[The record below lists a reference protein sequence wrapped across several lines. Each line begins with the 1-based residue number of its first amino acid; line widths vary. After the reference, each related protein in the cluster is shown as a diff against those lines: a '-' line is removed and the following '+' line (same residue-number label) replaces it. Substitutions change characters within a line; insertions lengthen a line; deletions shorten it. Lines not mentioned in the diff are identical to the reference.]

1 MKIQITGRHLEI
13 TPTLKEYIES
23 RLHKIEKYLFKII
36 DAQVIL
42 EVEKYRHHAEIT
54 VVLDGMVLQAADVT
68 EEMYS
73 TIDKVVDK
81 LEKQLKKHKEKLT
94 DHRIKQGTKQIG
106 EDSFSLPPALPRIG
120 KEKRVN
126 LKPISQKEALSQMES
141 LQKDFFVYLD
151 HENKNVNVL
160 YKRKTGDI
168 GLINLE
174 Y

>member
-23 RLHKIEKYLFKII
+23 RLHKIEKYSFKII
-36 DAQVIL
+36 EAQVIL
-42 EVEKYRHHAEIT
+42 EVEKYRHQAEIT

-81 LEKQLKKHKEKLT
+81 LQKQLKKHKEKLT
-94 DHRIKQGTKQIG
+94 DHRVKQGTKQISD
-106 EDSFSLPPALPRIG
+106 ENVAAVPTLSRIS
-120 KEKRVN
+120 KEKTFN
-126 LKPISQKEALSQMES
+126 LKPISQKEAISQMET

-160 YKRKTGDI
+160 YKTKAGDL
-168 GLINLE
+168 GLINLQ